1 MAGVSTFLGLQT
13 SLRGLLA
20 QQRGL
25 DVTGHNV
32 ANSNTVGYSRQ
43 EAILAPSQAF
53 RIPASG
59 VQDGGAA
66 DLGTGVD
73 VLEYRRI
80 RDLFLDIQY
89 RAQSTSLGSAEQ
101 KAKSLDQAEL
111 AFSEPGENGIADRL
125 GRFWSAWADL
135 ANAADNPAARQSL
148 VEQARSLASAF
159 ASLDSQ
165 LAAVKTQSAAQYASI
180 TAAGGEVDTI
190 AREIAQ
196 LNVSIANAI
205 GSGSQPNDLLDRR
218 DLLLDQLSEYGQVTV
233 TDLGDGRIDVGF
245 GDAAN
250 PLVAS
255 TSVDWPQTLTNP
267 GGKLGALLE
276 VSRTGGTIDQYRV
289 DLNVTVEAL
298 ANAVNALHS
307 TGGGANFF
315 AFTAGSAASTLTV
328 AVTAAGVRASTSGAA
343 SANEIALAIA
353 GLSGGAPD
361 QAYTALVT
369 RIGNEVRESS
379 RQESAARTLRNAVE
393 DRRQSTSGV
402 SLDEEMSNLIRFQRA
417 YQASSRTLSTMDEA
431 LDVLINRTGRVG
443 L

>member
-25 DVTGHNV
+25 DVTSHNV

-43 EAILAPSQAF
+43 EAILAPAQAF

-80 RDLFLDIQY
+80 RDVFLDIQY
-89 RAQSTSLGSAEQ
+89 RAQNTSLGSAEQ

-111 AFSEPGENGIADRL
+111 ALSEPGENGIADRL
-125 GRFWSAWADL
+125 GKFWSAWADL
-135 ANAADNPAARQSL
+135 ANAPDNAAARQSL
-148 VEQARSLASAF
+148 IEQARSLASAF
-159 ASLDSQ
+159 STLDGQ
-165 LAAVKTQSAAQYASI
+165 LAQVKTQSAAQYTSI
-180 TAAGGEVDTI
+180 TQAGGEIDTI
-190 AREIAQ
+190 AREIAG
-196 LNVSIANAI
+196 LNVAIANAV

-218 DLLLDQLSEYGQVTV
+218 DLLLDQLSGFGQVTV
-233 TDLGDGRIDVGF
+233 TDLGDGRINVGF

-250 PLVAS
+250 PLVAGN
-255 TSVDWPQTLTNP
+255 TTDWPQTLTNP

-276 VSRTGGTIDQYRV
+276 VSRTGGTIDQYRT
-289 DLNVTVEAL
+289 DLNATVETL

-307 TGGGANFF
+307 AGGGANFF
-315 AFTAGSAASTLTV
+315 SFTAGSAATTLAV
-328 AVTAAGVRASTSGAA
+328 AVTASGVRASATGNA
-343 SANEIALAIA
+343 SANEIALGIA

-361 QAYTALVT
+361 QAYNGFVT
-369 RIGNEVRESS
+369 RIGNEVRESQ
-379 RQESAARTLRNAVE
+379 RQQGAAQTLRNSVD